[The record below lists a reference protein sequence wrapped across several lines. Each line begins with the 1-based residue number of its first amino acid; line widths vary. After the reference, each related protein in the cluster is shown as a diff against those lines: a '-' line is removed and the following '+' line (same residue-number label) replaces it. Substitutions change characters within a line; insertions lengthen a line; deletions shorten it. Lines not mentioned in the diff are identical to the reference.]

1 MKGSQ
6 PCHSLPRCLCGDGL
20 CDAVFLPLVCT
31 GHRTPPVLHPIY
43 RGYQWVLEVQVGVCP
58 TNGRLGHL
66 QNLLLRITS
75 QQMFL
80 LEPEITQRYLWSELQ
95 EVALSQV

>member
-1 MKGSQ
+1 M
-6 PCHSLPRCLCGDGL
+6 
-20 CDAVFLPLVCT
+20 
-31 GHRTPPVLHPIY
+31 
-43 RGYQWVLEVQVGVCP
+43 CP